1 ARAVRSIGGWRA
13 RLVAVLGTAAIAAAT
28 LVPSGAKGPAPAWP
42 APAGT
47 GAAAESSAFAVDPTS
62 PVPAGTALPPTA
74 TSPSFAVAA
83 QAAGIAVPAAPALMG
98 PLHDAPPPRTTPQTP
113 ILDAP
118 PPPRGVAPGA
128 TRAAADFLD
137 VSTDTT
143 YVVDP
148 VARVVRVAVD
158 ITAVNRLPV
167 TPGPALYYP
176 GVNLAVQPEARQIV
190 ADEGGA
196 HDRTTSQAKTG
207 FRLLT
212 VQFATPLYVGHTAHL
227 HVAYLLPAGAPR
239 STSQVRVGAAYTTF
253 VAWAF
258 GDRGTVEVDV
268 PARFDVA
275 TSGGA
280 MEQAAGAGAQQV
292 LAATVNDPVNWYAW
306 IDARDDAAL
315 TSRALKLPDGE
326 QVVVRAWPEDPTW
339 EKDVANTLT
348 SAIPSLVKRI
358 GLPWPVTGQLS
369 VIEVSAAMLE
379 GYAGFYSPSDHQI
392 TISETVDPL
401 TVVHE
406 ASHAWFNS
414 SLFTDRWLTE
424 GLADEYA
431 YRTLKGL
438 GVAVDGPAKVRA
450 NASVAFPLDTWG
462 TPAPIK
468 TRTQDAREQWGY
480 DAAWTVVRQ
489 AVTKLGETK
498 MAAVFAAA
506 SAGTTAYPAG
516 GTPERSAL
524 RADWRRFVDLAEEV
538 GGGRGIA
545 ELIGPWVLTTAER
558 ALLAPR
564 AAARSA
570 YHDLVA
576 QGGDWAAP
584 AVVRM
589 DLDAWDF
596 TGATSAIADATAVL
610 ALRDAIRG
618 EAAAEHLAVPA
629 ALRTA
634 YQTASSP
641 EALKN
646 AVEDEQALHRSLDA
660 VVAADD
666 ALHAPRD
673 WLVTLGLVGQDPS
686 GELAAARVAW
696 TSGDASRAAAGAAS
710 AHAALLVA
718 ADAGRLRLVAIG
730 AGIVALALLV
740 VLALTIVRRRSAS
753 RRRASAAAGASFT
766 SRGPALAVGASG
778 DGSTQGGVP
787 VAGRPAGAPLG
798 DAGWLAPGIAQGLG
812 DAPPGGDD
820 WIDPSLAPP
829 PPPPWWTPPVPSAS
843 AAVPGPYP
851 ILPASAAA
859 GPTPQPPAERQDEGA
874 Q

>member
-1 ARAVRSIGGWRA
+1 MRGIGGWRA
-13 RLVAVLGTAAIAAAT
+13 RLIAVLGTAAIAAAT
-28 LVPSGAKGPAPAWP
+28 LVPSGANGPALAWP
-42 APAGT
+42 APAGPGT
-47 GAAAESSAFAVDPTS
+47 AADASAVAADSTS
-62 PVPAGTALPPTA
+62 PVPAGVALPAAA
-74 TSPSFAVAA
+74 TSPSSPVAA
-83 QAAGIAVPAAPALMG
+83 QAAGIAAPAAPRRPDPG
-98 PLHDAPPPRTTPQTP
+98 HDAPPPRTTPQAP
-113 ILDAP
+113 VLDAP
-118 PPPRGVAPGA
+118 RPTRGVVPGP
-128 TRAAADFLD
+128 TLAAADGLD
-137 VSTDTT
+137 VATDTT
-143 YVVDP
+143 YLVDP
-148 VARVVRVAVD
+148 VARAVRVAVD

-207 FRLLT
+207 YQLLT
-212 VQFATPLYVGHTAHL
+212 VQFASRLYVGQTAHL

-268 PARFDVA
+268 PSRFDVA
-275 TSGGA
+275 TSGSA
-280 MEQAAGAGAQQV
+280 MEQAAGAGAHQV
-292 LAATVNDPVNWYAW
+292 LTATVNDPVSWYAW

-315 TSRALKLPDGE
+315 TSRALKLPGGE

-339 EKDVANTLT
+339 ARDVSSTLT

-358 GLPWPVTGQLS
+358 GLPWPVAGQLS
-369 VIEVSAAMLE
+369 VLEVSGAMLE
-379 GYAGFYSPSDHQI
+379 GYAGFYSPSSQQI

-406 ASHAWFNS
+406 ASHAWFNA

-438 GVAVDGPAKVRA
+438 DVAVEGPGKVRA

-462 TPAPIK
+462 TPAPIR

-480 DAAWTVVRQ
+480 DASWTVVRQ
-489 AVTKLGETK
+489 AVAKLGEAK

-506 SAGTTAYPAG
+506 NAGTTAYPAW
-516 GTPERSAL
+516 GTPERSTL

-545 ELIGPWVLTTAER
+545 EIIAPWVLTAAER

-576 QGGDWAAP
+576 EGGDWAAP
-584 AVVRM
+584 VVVRM

-596 TGATSAIADATAVL
+596 ADAMSAVADATAVL

-618 EAAAEHLAVPA
+618 EAAAEQLAVPA
-629 ALRTA
+629 TLQTA
-634 YQTASSP
+634 YQTAASP
-641 EALKN
+641 AALKR
-646 AVEDEQALHRSLDA
+646 AVEDEQALHGSLDA
-660 VVAADD
+660 VAAADD
-666 ALHAPRD
+666 ALQAPRD

-686 GELAAARVAW
+686 GELAAARAAW
-696 TSGDASRAAAGAAS
+696 TAGDASRAAAGAAS

-718 ADAGRLRLVAIG
+718 PDAGRLRLVAIG
-730 AGIVALALLV
+730 AGIVALALLA
-740 VLALTIVRRRSAS
+740 VLAVTILRRRSAS
-753 RRRASAAAGASFT
+753 RRRASAAAGASST
-766 SRGPALAVGASG
+766 SPGLALAAGASG
-778 DGSTQGGVP
+778 GGSTRGLVP
-787 VAGRPAGAPLG
+787 VAARPAQTPLG
-798 DAGWLAPGIAQGLG
+798 GTAWLAPGSAPGRG
-812 DAPPGGDD
+812 EAPPGGAD

-829 PPPPWWTPPVPSAS
+829 PPPPWWAPPVPTAPPEL
-843 AAVPGPYP
+843 PGPYP
-851 ILPASAAA
+851 ILPANAAA
-859 GPTPQPPAERQDEGA
+859 GPTPQSPAERQDEGA

>member
-1 ARAVRSIGGWRA
+1 MRSIGGWRA
-13 RLVAVLGTAAIAAAT
+13 RLVAVLGTAAIATAT
-28 LVPSGAKGPAPAWP
+28 LVPGGAKGPALAWP

-47 GAAAESSAFAVDPTS
+47 WAAAETSVVAADPTS
-62 PVPAGTALPPTA
+62 PVAASITFPAAA
-74 TSPSFAVAA
+74 TSPSFPVAA
-83 QAAGIAVPAAPALMG
+83 QAAGIAAPATPTPTG
-98 PLHDAPPPRTTPQTP
+98 PAHDAPPPRTTPQTP
-113 ILDAP
+113 VLDAP
-118 PPPRGVAPGA
+118 PPPRGVAPGPML
-128 TRAAADFLD
+128 AAADNLD
-137 VSTDTT
+137 VATDTT

-176 GVNLAVQPEARQIV
+176 GVNLAVQPEASQIV

-196 HDRTTSQAKTG
+196 RDRTTSQAKTG
-207 FRLLT
+207 YRLLT
-212 VQFATPLYVGHTAHL
+212 VQFASRLYVGQTAHL

-239 STSQVRVGAAYTTF
+239 STSQVRVGAASTTF

-268 PARFDVA
+268 PARFAVA
-275 TSGGA
+275 TSGSA
-280 MEQAAGAGAQQV
+280 MEQTAGAGAQQV
-292 LAATVNDPVNWYAW
+292 LTATVNDPVDWYAW
-306 IDARDDAAL
+306 INARDDAAL
-315 TSRALKLPDGE
+315 TSRAIKLPGGE

-339 EKDVANTLT
+339 EKDVASTLT

-369 VIEVSAAMLE
+369 VLEVSGAMLE
-379 GYAGFYSPSDHQI
+379 GYAGFYSPSNQQI

-406 ASHAWFNS
+406 ASHAWFNA

-480 DAAWTVVRQ
+480 DASWTVVRQ

-506 SAGTTAYPAG
+506 KAGTTAYPAG
-516 GTPERSAL
+516 GAPERSTL

-545 ELIGPWVLTTAER
+545 EMIGPWVLTTAER

-570 YHDLVA
+570 YHALVA

-584 AVVRM
+584 VVVRM

-596 TGATSAIADATAVL
+596 TGATSTIDDATAVL
-610 ALRDAIRG
+610 ALRDALRG

-629 ALRTA
+629 ELQTA

-641 EALKN
+641 EALKQ
-646 AVEDEQALHRSLDA
+646 AAEDEQALHRSLDA
-660 VVAADD
+660 VAAADD
-666 ALHAPRD
+666 ALQAPRD

-696 TSGDASRAAAGAAS
+696 TSGDASGAASGAAS

-740 VLALTIVRRRSAS
+740 ILAVTIVRRRSAS

-766 SRGPALAVGASG
+766 SPGLALVVGASR
-778 DGSTQGGVP
+778 DGSTQGVAP
-787 VAGRPAGAPLG
+787 VAGRPAEAPLG
-798 DAGWLAPGIAQGLG
+798 GATWLAPGISAGRG
-812 DAPPGGDD
+812 DVAPGGDD

-829 PPPPWWTPPVPSAS
+829 APPPWWAPPVPSAPP
-843 AAVPGPYP
+843 APPGPYP

-859 GPTPQPPAERQDEGA
+859 GPTPQSPAERQDEGA